1 MKSSIFLQ
9 TNLRLKHLP
18 QKLFSTMSGKIIDCA
33 HDFCNK
39 KIRENQNPIP
49 VFFPENNE
57 DFSLILETF
66 QKDSYDEEDNNNDNC
81 KICGKKKLT
90 SLSLWIMLRV

>member
-18 QKLFSTMSGKIIDCA
+18 QKLFSTMSGKIIGCA

-49 VFFPENNE
+49 VFFLENNE

-66 QKDSYDEEDNNNDNC
+66 QKDSYDEEDNSNDNC

-90 SLSLWIMLRV
+90 SLSLWIMFRV